1 MPLPDVCYFISEP
14 PQFEYRGGM
23 FHVTQRFSD
32 NLKIERVMS
41 PHLFMLALRRAAE
54 CAKRHKFGGAQIID
68 FPKTEDEAS
77 TA

>member
-1 MPLPDVCYFISEP
+1 
-14 PQFEYRGGM
+14 M

-41 PHLFMLALRRAAE
+41 PHLFMLALRQAAE
-54 CAKRHKFGGAQIID
+54 CAKKHPFGGAQIID
-68 FPKTEDEAS
+68 FPKDEAG